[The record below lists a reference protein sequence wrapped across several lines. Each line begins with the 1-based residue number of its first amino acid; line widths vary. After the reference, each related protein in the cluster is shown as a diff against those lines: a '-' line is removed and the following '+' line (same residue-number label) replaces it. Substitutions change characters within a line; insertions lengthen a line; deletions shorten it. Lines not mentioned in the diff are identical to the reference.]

1 VAAMPDP
8 IVVTHPRQFKAA
20 MSQHERPVI
29 VQRNWRTLYL
39 WCLLAV
45 YEWADHGRLST
56 SPSVSTGRSASKLRS
71 PRTRM

>member
-1 VAAMPDP
+1 MLEP

-29 VQRNWRTLYL
+29 VQRNWRTLKL

-45 YEWADHGRLST
+45 YEWASRGMKAHARVERVRLER
-56 SPSVSTGRSASKLRS
+56 GDNA
-71 PRTRM
+71 

>member
-1 VAAMPDP
+1 MATLEP
-8 IVVTHPRQFKAA
+8 IVVTRPSEFKAA

-45 YEWADHGRLST
+45 YEWASR
-56 SPSVSTGRSASKLRS
+56 
-71 PRTRM
+71 RTKAHSRVERVGLE